1 MARELV
7 LVADDSPT
15 VVAML
20 TALLEDVGYRVAA
33 AQDGIAAAESAF
45 AQRPDLVLL
54 DVTMPRMNGYQV
66 CRLLKSD
73 PYLRDTPVLLL
84 TSKDQASDRFWGAHS
99 GADRYLTKDS
109 SPADIIATVREALAN
124 RPGSH
129 DVPKRSEVTSPPAG
143 ARTEALDVLSRVND
157 LLDRRLFQATI
168 LNEVARVGRSLQDLE
183 QCANTVMKILSQLV
197 NYHLA
202 AVLLADEEAG
212 ELYLR
217 QVKPVTRSCL
227 DRFEKDCF
235 NALSDRSQ
243 QAPERD
249 RWRAS
254 ILDDS
259 GPGDPAEDLE
269 QLITLPLEAE
279 DRAVGLLAFAGG
291 QHMAVAHEDQR
302 LLSSLADQVF
312 VVLDNARLYRKVQ
325 VMAVHDE
332 LTGLYNFR
340 FLRERLAEEFA
351 RARRYGSDMTLILLD
366 IDHFKA
372 VNDRC
377 GHQAG
382 NLVLCQ
388 VVAALRSQIRDLD
401 VAARY
406 GGEEF
411 AVILPMTGQDGAL
424 EVAERLRR
432 AVADARFGT
441 GDDPLRLTISI
452 GVVSFPAVAVSAPD
466 QLITEADNALYQAKD
481 DGRNCVRYAGEP
493 HHDRAHPPPDSRP
506 V

>member
-73 PYLRDTPVLLL
+73 LHLRDTPVLLL

-124 RPGSH
+124 RPAPPAGF
-129 DVPKRSEVTSPPAG
+129 PPPAG
-143 ARTEALDVLSRVND
+143 AQTEALDLLSRLND

-411 AVILPMTGQDGAL
+411 AVILPMTGLDGAL